1 LLKLLP
7 FQYKKQIM
15 ENILKDRVSYGWRDL
30 SEDQHRQYINARSV
44 FTTWE
49 DAKKSA
55 AEVRGGM
62 FWKRQGGK
70 EYLIRTSVNNAQKSL
85 GARSE
90 ETERIH
96 DSFVKRKDRVE
107 GRLSDLAGEL
117 ERQQRLNRA
126 LGVGRAPNILVTLL
140 DRLAKSGLA
149 EHFTVVG
156 TNALYAYESAA
167 GVRFHE
173 SALATIDIDLLWD
186 TRKRLRFVTQMAAL
200 ESSMLEV
207 IRKVDST
214 FEPREGQRYTAV
226 NNVGFEVDIIRR
238 EVVPGDPGADP
249 HPLPLTDS
257 EEEFWAVQAPRAGLL
272 LDGPRFSSMVVST
285 NGHMARMTT
294 IAPSIFASFKRW
306 MAGRADRDPV
316 KRDRELLQAEMV
328 EKFAQDYSILFQR
341 GNI

>member
-1 LLKLLP
+1 
-7 FQYKKQIM
+7 M
-15 ENILKDRVSYGWRDL
+15 ENILNHVTYSWREL

-44 FTTWE
+44 FTAWE

-70 EYLIRTSVNNAQKSL
+70 EYLIRTAVDNAQKSL

-90 ETERIH
+90 DTERIYKN
-96 DSFVKRKDRVE
+96 FVTRKERAE
-107 GRLSDLAGEL
+107 ARLSDLAGEL

-126 LGVGRAPNILVTLL
+126 LGVGRAPNLLVGLL
-140 DRLAKSGLA
+140 DRLAKSNLA
-149 EHFTVVG
+149 EYFTVVG
-156 TNALYAYESAA
+156 THALYAYESAA

-186 TRKRLRFVTQMAAL
+186 TRKRVRFVTQMAAL
-200 ESSMLEV
+200 ESSMLQL

-214 FEPREGQRYTAV
+214 FELREGQRYTAV
-226 NNVGFEVDIIRR
+226 NSKGFEVDIIRR
-238 EVVPGDPGADP
+238 EVPPGDANADP

-285 NGHMARMTT
+285 SGHMARMTT
-294 IAPSIFASFKRW
+294 IAPSLFASFKRW
-306 MAGRADRDPV
+306 MARSADRDPV
-316 KRDRELLQAEMV
+316 KRNRDLLQAEMV
-328 EKFAQDYSILFQR
+328 DRFAQEYAVLFD
-341 GNI
+341 